1 VRSSLEQGLGLPLAQ
16 VVRSGRVWV
25 TVTDEDGLP
34 LPNAQVQVEG
44 VFVAT
49 QSSCRVLIESSDNR
63 LVCQANDDGR
73 VIFTLYGEQ
82 ALTATPVALTA
93 ISADRTLQGQTET
106 IFIPPAT
113 LEVMVTAR
121 PL

>member
-1 VRSSLEQGLGLPLAQ
+1 MPLAQ
-16 VVRSGRVWV
+16 VVRAGRVWV
-25 TVTDEDGLP
+25 TATDEDGLP
-34 LPNAQVQVEG
+34 LPNALVRVEG
-44 VFVAT
+44 AFVVA
-49 QSSCRVLIESSDNR
+49 QSSCRAIIESSDNR

-73 VIFTLYGEQ
+73 VIFTLFGEQ
-82 ALTATPVALTA
+82 ALTVTPVVLTA

-113 LEVMVTAR
+113 LEVTVIAR